1 MMLPDAR
8 ATGCAW
14 IGESTSGA
22 AAAKASITSRAS
34 AESVS
39 VSGSASM
46 AASCADNGGSA
57 VRSAAVA
64 ESMPTSRPLGD
75 AEAQVAFV
83 GGPLLGYH
91 RPGDIRRRFAKERE
105 PRTDAAG
112 GVVDD
117 AIGSAAHVSWRDV
130 PEALSA
136 LVDEAY
142 GLLPAE
148 RADVR
153 ERHQDA
159 GAAAVAELVFE
170 VQLPRHEVGRAC
182 STAKRRAP
190 AGGAALW
197 RGAEPHAHHSGL
209 LGARSTITRGRRVRG
224 IRSHGWPCHPVEGPT
239 RWLVY

>member
-22 AAAKASITSRAS
+22 PAAKASITSRAS

-39 VSGSASM
+39 VCKSASM

-64 ESMPTSRPLGD
+64 ERMPTSRPLGD

-91 RPGDIRRRFAKERE
+91 QTVDIRRRLAEERE

-117 AIGSAAHVSWRDV
+117 AIGSAAHVSRRDV

-136 LVDEAY
+136 LVDEADS
-142 GLLPAE
+142 LLPAE

-159 GAAAVAELVFE
+159 GAATVAELILE

-182 STAKRRAP
+182 SAAKRRAP

-197 RGAEPHAHHSGL
+197 RHHSGL
-209 LGARSTITRGRRVRG
+209 FRARSAIAWGRRVTG
-224 IRSHGWPCHPVEGPT
+224 IRSHGWPLNAVQLHGRDVT
-239 RWLVY
+239 T